1 MDTQTEVLEKMT
13 GEEKLE
19 QAFMLSDFVREL
31 AFLNISDMYPR
42 LSHQQKM
49 KKLRERI
56 ALYYHGSTR
65 NSPHYSK
72 VTK

>member
-1 MDTQTEVLEKMT
+1 MEVLEKMT
-13 GEEKLE
+13 GEERVE
-19 QAFMLSDFVREL
+19 QALSLSDFMREL
-31 AFLNISDMYPR
+31 DFLNISDMYPR
-42 LSHQQKM
+42 LSQKEKM